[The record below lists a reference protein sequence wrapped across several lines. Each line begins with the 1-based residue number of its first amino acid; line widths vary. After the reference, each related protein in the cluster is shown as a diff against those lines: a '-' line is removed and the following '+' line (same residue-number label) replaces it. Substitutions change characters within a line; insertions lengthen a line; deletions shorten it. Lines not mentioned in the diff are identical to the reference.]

1 MVEHLI
7 VTLDNV
13 GSTPIRHP
21 DSPGGRMVNA
31 VVRKTTLCKFNSY
44 PGVHAFIAE
53 LVEAT
58 AIKQEIAGSNPAES
72 TTY

>member
-7 VTLDNV
+7 VAQDDV

-21 DSPGGRMVNA
+21 DSPGGRKVNA

-44 PGVHAFIAE
+44 PGVYASIAD
-53 LVEAT
+53 LRD
-58 AIKQEIAGSNPAES
+58 KPFLL
-72 TTY
+72 